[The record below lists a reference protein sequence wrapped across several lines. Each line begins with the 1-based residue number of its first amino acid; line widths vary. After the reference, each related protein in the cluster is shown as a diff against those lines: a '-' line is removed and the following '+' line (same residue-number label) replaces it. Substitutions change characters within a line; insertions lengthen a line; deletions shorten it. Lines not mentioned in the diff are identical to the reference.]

1 MEKYYRLLR
10 EHWLN
15 LLIISYIFFVVY
27 STIVPFNFITGF
39 EIFSQRLSRIDWVP
53 LKRNQGFIAR
63 SDVVANVLFFM
74 PLGILL
80 SLRKILKYY
89 RNFSLMDWFQI
100 FITGFSVS
108 LIVEF
113 LQLFTFDRHTSVTD
127 LLTNTL
133 GNLLGAFL
141 MLAIYLK
148 FHAEIKHLLYYLF
161 VRKPEMSI
169 SGIFL
174 IFIFISYSIPF
185 TFQPALISIKE
196 SYLILLRSPVHFHT
210 FVVYLPS
217 NIIIFGSFSYLLLM
231 GIFRYFVDFFNSRKI
246 YLLILALLGLPFL
259 LELFQLLI
267 PIRNHALTDIIAAEI
282 GVLSG
287 LLFFH
292 IQKMRR
298 FRDQDLQTIS
308 HAEYLQA
315 HAVFFQFLAL
325 IYVFFIFYYF
335 SFTRPLFTSLN
346 NFKVL
351 FQPGIENNFSVL
363 KLKRLNLLIH
373 FTKEVF
379 AFLPAGFIL
388 SLLIDELKN
397 WWKMGGFIAILLTIF
412 LIGILICSPFPFSIF
427 FTFLSISATILGIW
441 LGYIGYEIYKYLM
454 NSI

>member
-148 FHAEIKHLLYYLF
+148 FHAEIK
-161 VRKPEMSI
+161 
-169 SGIFL
+169 
-174 IFIFISYSIPF
+174 
-185 TFQPALISIKE
+185 
-196 SYLILLRSPVHFHT
+196 
-210 FVVYLPS
+210 
-217 NIIIFGSFSYLLLM
+217 
-231 GIFRYFVDFFNSRKI
+231 
-246 YLLILALLGLPFL
+246 
-259 LELFQLLI
+259 
-267 PIRNHALTDIIAAEI
+267 
-282 GVLSG
+282 
-287 LLFFH
+287 
-292 IQKMRR
+292 
-298 FRDQDLQTIS
+298 
-308 HAEYLQA
+308 
-315 HAVFFQFLAL
+315 
-325 IYVFFIFYYF
+325 
-335 SFTRPLFTSLN
+335 
-346 NFKVL
+346 
-351 FQPGIENNFSVL
+351 
-363 KLKRLNLLIH
+363 
-373 FTKEVF
+373 
-379 AFLPAGFIL
+379 
-388 SLLIDELKN
+388 
-397 WWKMGGFIAILLTIF
+397 
-412 LIGILICSPFPFSIF
+412 
-427 FTFLSISATILGIW
+427 
-441 LGYIGYEIYKYLM
+441 
-454 NSI
+454 